1 MCVFLPWW
9 SAVSDNILINNQRQ
23 QRNQQGGFL
32 PNHLKQK
39 QKKRDKKKKTG
50 SDGNHNKENL
60 TINLILAKHMCS
72 GKGKSGT
79 MSCWTGFFFYVLY
92 TAISKTQIPLCPACV
107 FASVCIRI
115 LREISHS
122 VWNSDASPFS
132 LLSPTSW
139 SLLCIRMGRGG

>member
-39 QKKRDKKKKTG
+39 KEGQEEENRIWWKPQQRKFDYKFNFSKTYVQWQGKKW
-50 SDGNHNKENL
+50 HNVL
-60 TINLILAKHMCS
+60 LDR
-72 GKGKSGT
+72 
-79 MSCWTGFFFYVLY
+79 FFFYVLY